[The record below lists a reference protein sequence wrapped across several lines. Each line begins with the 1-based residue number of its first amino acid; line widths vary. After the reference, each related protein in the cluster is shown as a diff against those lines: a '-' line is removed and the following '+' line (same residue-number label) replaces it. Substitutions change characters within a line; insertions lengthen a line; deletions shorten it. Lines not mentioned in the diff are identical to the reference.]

1 MRLSFIFTDK
11 PIIIENKKSRKPG
24 IRGSIK
30 CEQCEGKWRIVDQCS
45 AVVFLLSTAFP
56 PLGTQVKIEERGR
69 LVGLELE
76 GTISAVWRVTFA
88 VEATTTKSTR
98 RCPSQTRGKTG
109 QPNSCKN
116 FKPRWENG
124 MGADP
129 KSAQRFSDSLGLS
142 QKIIHGVHVLQ
153 QHTSRT

>member
-1 MRLSFIFTDK
+1 MELSLIFTDNS
-11 PIIIENKKSRKPG
+11 IIIENKQSRKPG
-24 IRGSIK
+24 TRGSIK
-30 CEQCEGKWRIVDQCS
+30 CEQCQGKWRIVDQCS